1 MVLVFL
7 AAKKKLAIRT
17 EDAGGRK
24 NWGKRPTNYDPDTQC
39 WQCYKPLT
47 KTTMHAINH
56 KWHPECFYCYSC
68 QSVFGEDVAVVLV
81 GDYPFCNQ
89 ECADGRTCHGCKD
102 VIVGDVADALGKK
115 WHDQCFACNK
125 CKKHLGGDTF
135 VVRNDKPTIPL
146 CELCGAGF
154 NLAT

>member
-1 MVLVFL
+1 
-7 AAKKKLAIRT
+7 
-17 EDAGGRK
+17 
-24 NWGKRPTNYDPDTQC
+24 
-39 WQCYKPLT
+39 
-47 KTTMHAINH
+47 MHAINH

-68 QSVFGEDVAVVLV
+68 QSVFGEDLAVILV